1 MKRFIL
7 SVIMLVTVGCASI
20 PPIDTVNKRAAAMEI
35 TYQELVTRAIQYRKE
50 GRLSTGQILEIQ
62 DLFDNI
68 NLARGALYLALKN
81 NDPAASNKLK
91 LVNLAILSL
100 RELLTSIEKKG
111 AANVYCIQCYS
122 TA

>member
-35 TYQELVTRAIQYRKE
+35 TYQELVTRDIQYRKE

-62 DLFDNI
+62 V
-68 NLARGALYLALKN
+68 
-81 NDPAASNKLK
+81 P
-91 LVNLAILSL
+91 
-100 RELLTSIEKKG
+100 
-111 AANVYCIQCYS
+111 
-122 TA
+122 